1 MSVVSSTKYFCDRCG
16 AEIHPVNEFM
26 HFRTKPVFITA
37 KKTEAHIVQ
46 QEIQKMFED
55 ARGKAGDEEVLR
67 LSISVAYS
75 VNFKDRH
82 LCSKC
87 SKAFYEF
94 MRSER

>member
-16 AEIHPVNEFM
+16 SEIHPVNEFM
-26 HFRTKPVFITA
+26 HFQTKPVFITA
-37 KKTEAHIVQ
+37 RNTEAYIVQ
-46 QEIQKMFED
+46 QEIQKIFED
-55 ARGKAGDEEVLR
+55 AREKAGDEEVLR

-75 VNFKDRH
+75 VNFKDFH